1 MYSWKTKIRY
11 TETEQ
16 DGRLSLTAMINLLQD
31 CSTFH
36 TEESGRGLAYHLPR
50 HEGWY
55 IFSWQI
61 DIDEMPI
68 LGEEVSVN
76 TWPASYQ
83 GVIVNR
89 DFEILRDSDGKSL
102 LRARSI
108 WALMN
113 LDRLLPLKLD
123 EEKEFFPEE
132 GPVAGEWGGRKLRLE
147 KDLTFEDCRAFDVA
161 PEMIDTNQH
170 MNNAFYIYEASTVLP
185 KGKHIRGI
193 RTEYKAQAL
202 LGDTIYMKRC
212 VTEDSVTVL
221 LNKPDGDTYAVIR
234 FLTKEEN

>member
-61 DIDEMPI
+61 DIDEMPR

-89 DFEILRDSDGKSL
+89 DFEILRGLGWKVPASSSFHLGSYE
-102 LRARSI
+102 S
-108 WALMN
+108 
-113 LDRLLPLKLD
+113 
-123 EEKEFFPEE
+123 
-132 GPVAGEWGGRKLRLE
+132 GP
-147 KDLTFEDCRAFDVA
+147 
-161 PEMIDTNQH
+161 P
-170 MNNAFYIYEASTVLP
+170 ASSEV
-185 KGKHIRGI
+185 R
-193 RTEYKAQAL
+193 
-202 LGDTIYMKRC
+202 
-212 VTEDSVTVL
+212 
-221 LNKPDGDTYAVIR
+221 
-234 FLTKEEN
+234 

>member
-123 EEKEFFPEE
+123 E
-132 GPVAGEWGGRKLRLE
+132 
-147 KDLTFEDCRAFDVA
+147 
-161 PEMIDTNQH
+161 
-170 MNNAFYIYEASTVLP
+170 
-185 KGKHIRGI
+185 
-193 RTEYKAQAL
+193 
-202 LGDTIYMKRC
+202 
-212 VTEDSVTVL
+212 
-221 LNKPDGDTYAVIR
+221 
-234 FLTKEEN
+234 